1 MQDLSEEEV
10 FIRVGVAQ
18 QVKVLANQT
27 GKLSSDFVTHVMEG
41 KIQLPD
47 IVL

>member
-10 FIRVGVAQ
+10 FIRGGVAQ
-18 QVKVLANQT
+18 QVKALATQT
-27 GKLSSDFVTHVMEG
+27 GKLSSDSVTHMMEG
-41 KIQLPD
+41 EIQLPD